1 MAKLTIE
8 DLGNSGELSGKRVL
22 MRVDFNVPLDE
33 KRNITSDKRITASL
47 PSIKYVIEKKGR
59 LILMSHLGRPKGKK
73 APEFSLDVV
82 AKKLS
87 ELLGKEVKFAADC
100 IGPEVKKMADSL
112 KDGDVMLLENLR
124 FYKEEEGN
132 DPGFAKKLAELGEV
146 YINDAFGTAHRAH
159 ASTEGVCK
167 YIKKCA
173 AGFLMQKELQFL
185 GQILTNPER
194 PFLAILGGAKVS
206 DKIMVIEN
214 LLNKV
219 NSLIIGG
226 GMAYTFLKAQSKEIG
241 NSLCENDKLD
251 TAKDIIKKAL
261 DKNVAIYLPID
272 HIVAKRPKDVPDF
285 IESLKKAE
293 YKEVMRDTIDEGW
306 EGVDIGPMT
315 IEKFRNVIKK
325 SKTIFWNG
333 PMGVFEVEQFAKGT
347 LEIGKAM
354 AESGAVTVV
363 GGGDSASA
371 LKKLKLTDK
380 MTHVST
386 GGGASME
393 FMEGIELPG
402 VAALTNK

>member
-8 DLGNSGELSGKRVL
+8 DIGNELKGKKVF

-33 KRNITSDKRITASL
+33 KRNITSDSRIKAAL
-47 PSIKYVIEKKGR
+47 PSIKYVIEKGGK
-59 LILMSHLGRPKGKK
+59 LILASHLGRPKGGPS
-73 APEFSLDVV
+73 PEFSLDVV
-82 AKKLS
+82 AKRLS
-87 ELLGKEVKFAADC
+87 ELLGKDVKFANDC
-100 IGPEVKKMADSL
+100 IGDKVKSMADSL
-112 KDGDVMLLENLR
+112 KEGEVLLLENVR
-124 FYKEEEGN
+124 FHKEEEKN
-132 DPGFAKKLAELGEV
+132 DPEFAKKLSELAEI

-159 ASTEGVCK
+159 ASTEGICK
-167 YIKKCA
+167 YMKKCA
-173 AGFLMQKELQFL
+173 AGFLMQKELKYL
-185 GQILTNPER
+185 GEILENPQR

-226 GMAYTFLKAQSKEIG
+226 AMAYTFLKAQGKEVG
-241 NSLCENDKLD
+241 SSLVEDDKISV
-251 TAKDIIKKAL
+251 AKEVLKKAI

-272 HIVAKRPKDVPDF
+272 HIVAKRPENVEDF
-285 IESLKKAE
+285 IEGLKQAE
-293 YKEVMRDTIDEGW
+293 SKEVLRDTIDVGW

-315 IEKFRNVIKK
+315 IEKFSNAIKK

-333 PMGVFEVEQFAKGT
+333 PMGVFEVEKFAKGT
-347 LEIGKAM
+347 LEIGKAL
-354 AESGAVTVV
+354 AESGAITVV

-393 FMEGIELPG
+393 FIEGKELPG
-402 VAALTNK
+402 VKALTDK

>member
-8 DLGNSGELSGKRVL
+8 DIGTELKGKRVL
-22 MRVDFNVPLDE
+22 MRVDFNVPLDSA
-33 KRNITSDKRITASL
+33 RTITSDNRIKAAV
-47 PSIKYVIEKKGR
+47 PSIKYVIEKGGR
-59 LILMSHLGRPKGKK
+59 LILMSHLGRPKNGPTK
-73 APEFSLDVV
+73 EFSLDVV
-82 AKKLS
+82 AVRLQ
-87 ELLGKEVKFAADC
+87 EILGKPVKFINDC
-100 IGPEVKKMADSL
+100 IGAEVKKVADSL
-112 KDGDVMLLENLR
+112 QDGEILLLENVR
-124 FYKEEEGN
+124 FYKEEEAN
-132 DPGFAKKLAELGEV
+132 DPDFAKKLASLGEI

-167 YIKKCA
+167 YMTKCA
-173 AGFLMQKELQFL
+173 AGFLMTKELKFL
-185 GQILTNPER
+185 GELMEAPAR

-206 DKIMVIEN
+206 DKIMVIDN

-219 NSLIIGG
+219 DALIIGG
-226 GMAYTFLKAQSKEIG
+226 GMAYTFLKAQSREIG
-241 NSLCENDKLD
+241 NSLCEKDKIL
-251 TAKDIIKKAL
+251 TAKEILKKAI
-261 DKNVAIYLPID
+261 DKDVAIYLPID
-272 HIVAKRPKDVPDF
+272 HMVAKVIPGAKDF
-285 IESLKKAE
+285 LEMLKNTE
-293 YKEVMRDTIDEGW
+293 YKQVLRDTIDDGW
-306 EGVDIGPMT
+306 EGVDIGERT
-315 IEKFRNVIKK
+315 IEKFVNVILR

-347 LEIGKAM
+347 LEIGKAL

-363 GGGDSASA
+363 GGGDSAAA

>member
-8 DLGNSGELSGKRVL
+8 DIGNELKSKKVF

-33 KRNITSDKRITASL
+33 KRNITSDSRIKAAL
-47 PSIKYVIEKKGR
+47 PSIKYVIEKGGR
-59 LILMSHLGRPKGKK
+59 LILASHLGRPKGGPS
-73 APEFSLDVV
+73 PEFSLDVV
-82 AKKLS
+82 AKRLS
-87 ELLGKEVKFAADC
+87 ELLGKEVKFAKDC
-100 IGPEVKKMADSL
+100 IGDEVKKMADFL
-112 KDGDVMLLENLR
+112 NDGDVLLLENVR
-124 FYKEEEGN
+124 FYKEEEKN
-132 DPGFAKKLAELGEV
+132 DPEFAKKLAELAEI

-159 ASTEGVCK
+159 ASTEGICK
-167 YIKKCA
+167 YMKKCA
-173 AGFLMQKELQFL
+173 AGFLMQKELKYL
-185 GQILTNPER
+185 GEMLENPER

-226 GMAYTFLKAQSKEIG
+226 AMAYTFLKAQGKEVG
-241 NSLCENDKLD
+241 SSLVENDKIQV
-251 TAKDIIKKAL
+251 AKDVLKKAL
-261 DKNVAIYLPID
+261 DKEVAIYLPID
-272 HIVAKRPKDVPDF
+272 HIVAKRPANISDF
-285 IESLKKAE
+285 IEGLKQAE
-293 YKEVMRDTIDEGW
+293 TKEVLRDTIDEGW

-315 IEKFRNVIKK
+315 VEKFKNVIKK
-325 SKTIFWNG
+325 SKTVFWNG
-333 PMGVFEVEQFAKGT
+333 PMGVFEVEKFSKGT
-347 LEIGKAM
+347 LEIGKAL
-354 AESGAVTVV
+354 AASGAVTVV

-393 FMEGIELPG
+393 FIEGKELPG

>member
-8 DLGNSGELSGKRVL
+8 DIGNELKGKKVF

-33 KRNITSDKRITASL
+33 NRNITSDSRIKAAL
-47 PSIKYVIEKKGR
+47 PSIKYVIEKGGK
-59 LILMSHLGRPKGKK
+59 LILASHLGRPKGGPS
-73 APEFSLDVV
+73 PEFSLDVV
-82 AKKLS
+82 AKRLS
-87 ELLGKEVKFAADC
+87 ELLGKEVKFANDC
-100 IGPEVKKMADSL
+100 IGDNVKKMADAL
-112 KDGDVMLLENLR
+112 KEGEVLLLENVR
-124 FYKEEEGN
+124 FHKEEEKN
-132 DPGFAKKLAELGEV
+132 DPEFAKKLAELAEI

-159 ASTEGVCK
+159 ASTEGICK

-173 AGFLMQKELQFL
+173 AGFLMQKELKYL
-185 GQILTNPER
+185 GEILENPQR

-226 GMAYTFLKAQSKEIG
+226 AMAYTFLKAQGKEVG
-241 NSLCENDKLD
+241 SSLVEDDKISV
-251 TAKDIIKKAL
+251 AKDVLKKAI

-272 HIVAKRPKDVPDF
+272 HIVAKRPANVEDF
-285 IESLKKAE
+285 IEGLKQAE
-293 YKEVMRDTIDEGW
+293 SKEVLRDTIDAGW

-315 IEKFRNVIKK
+315 IEKFKNVIKK
-325 SKTIFWNG
+325 SKTVFWNG
-333 PMGVFEVEQFAKGT
+333 PMGVFEVEKFAKGT
-347 LEIGKAM
+347 LEIGKAL

-393 FMEGIELPG
+393 FIEGKELPG
-402 VAALTNK
+402 VVALTDK

>member
-8 DLGNSGELSGKRVL
+8 DISDELKGKKVF

-33 KRNITSDKRITASL
+33 KRNITSDSRIKAAL
-47 PSIKYVIEKKGR
+47 PSIKYVIKKGGR
-59 LILMSHLGRPKGKK
+59 LILTSHLGRPKGGPS
-73 APEFSLDVV
+73 PEFSLDVV
-82 AKKLS
+82 SKRLS
-87 ELLGKEVKFAADC
+87 ELLGKDVKFAKDC
-100 IGPEVKKMADSL
+100 IGEEVKKMADSL
-112 KDGDVMLLENLR
+112 KDGEVLLLENVR
-124 FYKEEEGN
+124 FHKEEEKN
-132 DPGFAKKLAELGEV
+132 DPEFAKKLSELAEI

-159 ASTEGVCK
+159 ASTEGICK
-167 YIKKCA
+167 YMKKCA
-173 AGFLMQKELQFL
+173 AGFLMQKELKYL
-185 GQILTNPER
+185 GEMLENPGK

-226 GMAYTFLKAQSKEIG
+226 AMAYTFLKAQGKEVG
-241 NSLCENDKLD
+241 SSLVENDKIEV
-251 TAKDIIKKAL
+251 AKDVLKKAL
-261 DKNVAIYLPID
+261 DKGVAIYLPID
-272 HIVAKRPKDVPDF
+272 HVVAKKPDNVSDF
-285 IESLKKAE
+285 IEGLKQAE
-293 YKEVMRDTIDEGW
+293 TKEVLRDTIDEGW

-315 IEKFRNVIKK
+315 IEKFKNVIKK

-333 PMGVFEVEQFAKGT
+333 PMGVFEIEKFSKGT
-347 LEIGKAM
+347 LEIGKAL

-393 FMEGIELPG
+393 FIEGKELPG